1 MKLLKS
7 FEDFLYELVGWLV
20 FYPITL
26 YRSVVHPIA
35 MLHYSHLEI
44 AEPEEDQYTD
54 TLSPPIFLLITLFVL
69 LLVGKALKPHELD
82 DVRRILGSD
91 TSLLL
96 FRGVVFS
103 IFPVLMAVD
112 LVRRQGKRIDRR
124 SLRSPFYGQC
134 FITAPFA
141 LIASIGGM
149 LIELHGL
156 PYVFLG
162 IALFFIAVIWYVA
175 VEIRWFSAT
184 LNISKR
190 RAAWDVLTVVVL
202 TNILVVAIALGVN
215 YLSKHSS

>member
-1 MKLLKS
+1 MACLLS
-7 FEDFLYELVGWLV
+7 HHSLPFGG
-20 FYPITL
+20 TS
-26 YRSVVHPIA
+26 YRDA
-35 MLHYSHLEI
+35 ALLHLEI

-54 TLSPPIFLLITLFVL
+54 TLSPLIFLLITLFVL

-141 LIASIGGM
+141 YRFDWRNA
-149 LIELHGL
+149 
-156 PYVFLG
+156 
-162 IALFFIAVIWYVA
+162 
-175 VEIRWFSAT
+175 
-184 LNISKR
+184 
-190 RAAWDVLTVVVL
+190 D
-202 TNILVVAIALGVN
+202 
-215 YLSKHSS
+215 